1 MINNTGQRLLVVTEQ
16 DGEILFGI
24 KQGES
29 LNVRSVKQTKN
40 DKYFANTIKVNI
52 KGTFV
57 KVMDKEQQVIEMLK
71 KYPSTYLAIN
81 IMKKYLVKEYNV
93 LLKDNKKYK
102 AVDLAK
108 DMEISRQSAG
118 VHIAKLKELNLLGEI
133 ETNKGRLFCLNPY
146 YYLRGEKASEQ
157 VVKLFD
163 DNAKKNKNAKNTTE
177 D

>member
-1 MINNTGQRLLVVTEQ
+1 MVNNTGQRLLVVTEQ

-40 DKYFANTIKVNI
+40 DKYFASTIKVNI

-57 KVMDKEQQVIEMLK
+57 KAMDKEKEVIEMLK
-71 KYPSTYLAIN
+71 KYPSTYLAVN
-81 IMKKYLVKEYNV
+81 IMKRYLVKDYNV

-108 DMEISRQSAG
+108 DMDISRQSAG
-118 VHIAKLKELNLLGEI
+118 VHIAKLKELNLLGEV
-133 ETNKGRLFCLNPY
+133 ETNKGRLFCLNPR
-146 YYLRGEKASEQ
+146 YYLRGECASQ
-157 VVKLFD
+157 AVVDVFD
-163 DNAKKNKNAKNTTE
+163 KK
-177 D
+177 

>member
-1 MINNTGQRLLVVTEQ
+1 
-16 DGEILFGI
+16 
-24 KQGES
+24 
-29 LNVRSVKQTKN
+29 
-40 DKYFANTIKVNI
+40 
-52 KGTFV
+52 
-57 KVMDKEQQVIEMLK
+57 
-71 KYPSTYLAIN
+71 
-81 IMKKYLVKEYNV
+81 MKKYLVKEYNV

-118 VHIAKLKELNLLGEI
+118 VHIAKLKALNLLGEI

-163 DNAKKNKNAKNTTE
+163 DNVKKNKKAERTTE